1 MYLRTTTRR
10 ASDGTVVRY
19 VQLAHNR
26 RVNGVTQ
33 AQVLVNLGREEH
45 LDPEGL
51 RRLVGSIRRWLGDTD
66 GVVAGDRTPPQVLD
80 VRPLG
85 TVWLLDGLWKAA
97 RVDRALAAG
106 ADRRRWTSDAERVAF
121 ACTAVRAVEPA
132 LADRP
137 ADWVGRC
144 VAVPGLDVL
153 TPGEP
158 PAVAALVAAADLDVL
173 LGALAGRRPPVAL
186 EAFRGTAERVAF
198 GGRVLGWLAAAL
210 VATVEERTGTPWAL
224 VRADLDRLAAVRL
237 GTPDGT
243 ATVVTRPDAGQAALF
258 AACGVGV
265 PPPEL
270 EICLGR

>member
-45 LDPEGL
+45 LDAEGL
-51 RRLVGSIRRWLGDTD
+51 RRLVGSIRRWLGDGD
-66 GVVAGDRTPPQVLD
+66 GGGPVTAQAPRVLD
-80 VRPLG
+80 VRPVG
-85 TVWLLDGLWKAA
+85 AVWLLDGLWKSAGI
-97 RVDRALAAG
+97 DRALVAG
-106 ADRRRWTSDAERVAF
+106 ADRRRWTGDAERVAF

-132 LADRP
+132 LADRVT
-137 ADWVGRC
+137 DWVGRC
-144 VAVPGLDVL
+144 AAVPGLDVL

-158 PAVAALVAAADLDVL
+158 PAVAALVAAADLDVR

-186 EAFRGTAERVAF
+186 EAFRDTAERVAF

-210 VATVEERTGTPWAL
+210 VARVEERTGTPWPL
-224 VRADLDRLAAVRL
+224 VRADLDRVAAVRL
-237 GTPDGT
+237 ATPDGT
-243 ATVVTRPDAGQAALF
+243 ATVVTRPDAGQTALY
-258 AACGVGV
+258 AACGVGA

-270 EICLGR
+270 EVCLGP